1 MSSSLD
7 IAVSLS
13 ISFVSALPSR
23 RLCDTN
29 SPLSLPALRPAG
41 WEKRERRTSCWMRM
55 MTCGSLWDINTL
67 LRCQRELLQPN
78 DRALT
83 STTSNMQLCHTE
95 NCVWSESACTVN
107 FIYQVQIF
115 LFCLP
120 LILLHRAVTR
130 SLKEFSASKKMNTGE
145 KVKDTFILWIF
156 FWVCSSSNSTMQW
169 SDQNDKSLISM
180 CFL

>member
-29 SPLSLPALRPAG
+29 CPLSLPALRPAG
-41 WEKRERRTSCWMRM
+41 WEKRERRTSCWMRT

-83 STTSNMQLCHTE
+83 QAAVTTTGVAWHPPPQTCSSVTQRTVSGLNQHARSTSFIK
-95 NCVWSESACTVN
+95 SKFSSSACLSFYYTELWLVLWKN
-107 FIYQVQIF
+107 SQPVRRWT
-115 LFCLP
+115 L
-120 LILLHRAVTR
+120 
-130 SLKEFSASKKMNTGE
+130 E
-145 KVKDTFILWIF
+145 KR
-156 FWVCSSSNSTMQW
+156 
-169 SDQNDKSLISM
+169 
-180 CFL
+180 